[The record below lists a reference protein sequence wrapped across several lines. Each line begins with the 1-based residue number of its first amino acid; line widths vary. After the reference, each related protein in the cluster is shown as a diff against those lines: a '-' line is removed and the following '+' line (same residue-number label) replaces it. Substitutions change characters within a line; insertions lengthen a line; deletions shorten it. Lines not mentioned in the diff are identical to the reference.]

1 MELSAAMTYIDGLNL
16 HDEPMDFST
25 MSDKQ
30 LMEIIINVH
39 LINETE
45 AKLFIDELDK
55 RGLSKKYHDRYKPRT
70 IE

>member
-55 RGLSKKYHDRYKPRT
+55 RELSKKYHDRYKPRT